1 MSYMEAINVLLE
13 NVSSMKTLIF
23 SLFFVFEMIK
33 NDSMLIIF
41 VKKSAYK
48 IKECSSFHYSLI
60 LDEKILTDR
69 TICILQKKNFFSLF
83 FLSVFL
89 KLKTNLSKHLNG
101 QENLLRLKKLM
112 IKHVSFSRALNPN
125 MFSTNNSCTL
135 FRFNSSSKSS
145 DMIFQSF
152 SDEGARK

>member
-13 NVSSMKTLIF
+13 NVSSMKILIF

-48 IKECSSFHYSLI
+48 MKECSSFHYSLI

-69 TICILQKKNFFSLF
+69 TIYILQKKKIFLYF

>member
-13 NVSSMKTLIF
+13 NVSSMKILIF

-69 TICILQKKNFFSLF
+69 TICILQKKFFSLF

-89 KLKTNLSKHLNG
+89 KLKTNLSKYLNG

>member
-13 NVSSMKTLIF
+13 NVSSMKILIF

-48 IKECSSFHYSLI
+48 MKECSSFHYSLI

-69 TICILQKKNFFSLF
+69 TIYILQKKKIFLYF

-135 FRFNSSSKSS
+135 FRFNSFSKSS

>member
-1 MSYMEAINVLLE
+1 MEAINVLLE
-13 NVSSMKTLIF
+13 NVSSMKILIF

-48 IKECSSFHYSLI
+48 MKECSSFHYSLI

-69 TICILQKKNFFSLF
+69 TIYILQKKKIFLYF

>member
-13 NVSSMKTLIF
+13 NVSSMKILIF

-69 TICILQKKNFFSLF
+69 TIYILQKKKIFLYF

-135 FRFNSSSKSS
+135 FRFNSFSKSS